1 MDPDRREPPAL
12 AVDALIA
19 QARLGGPDAALTAKR
34 AAVLAERLRPN
45 LAREALALAARLDP
59 RDPNPK
65 LDLARLHAEQGEL
78 EQAAAAAASVLG
90 GGDQPARAR
99 AAFLLGEIAR
109 MQGDGQT
116 ARAHFTLLMQI
127 EDGLLAADRG
137 DPIAAR
143 WYARGRGRIAELDA
157 AAGDQARARSGAEG
171 ALAMLR
177 ATASQ
182 IGEPPVLA
190 ADIADAELRLAVF
203 ELEAGEPNSARRRAG
218 EAIGRYE
225 ALAVTEKDEPHW
237 RDMLARAWT
246 LAAQAAFVAGAGGE
260 AHEAMD
266 KALQARIGLAARHA
280 EEAWALAATWR
291 VRAGLLAGL
300 GDTPA
305 AEDSLNQAAALARRL
320 HELAPDQEAPARFLV
335 HTLLEQADHAL
346 RTGGGEMR
354 AKESADAA
362 RALAQRF
369 AAAGLPG
376 WCGEAA
382 AAWDRL
388 GEVCRRAGA
397 TPKQTQDAFARAVE
411 FRRMEL
417 SESASAASERALAA
431 ALGRLG
437 EAALQAGANSKARE
451 ALEESAA
458 LQAALFE
465 AAPDDPRAG
474 HALAATLDH
483 VGLAAFAMT
492 DMPAARAAWEHEL
505 RLFDHMHGED
515 EGADV
520 MRLRATVEARLAGA
534 RGPDCE
540 RHRDSA
546 LARLDAL
553 ARAGALSE
561 QELTLRRKLRGR

>member
-1 MDPDRREPPAL
+1 MGTDRREPPAL

-65 LDLARLHAEQGEL
+65 LDLARLHAEQGDL
-78 EQAAAAAASVLG
+78 AQAAAAAASVLSG
-90 GGDQPARAR
+90 SDQPARAR
-99 AAFLLGEIAR
+99 AAFLLGEVAR
-109 MQGDGQT
+109 TQGNAQA

-127 EDGLLAADRG
+127 EDGLLAVDRG
-137 DPIAAR
+137 DPVAAR
-143 WYARGRGRIAELDA
+143 WYARGRGRISELDA

-190 ADIADAELRLAVF
+190 ADIADAELRLALL
-203 ELEAGEPNSARRRAG
+203 ELDAQEPNSARRRAG

-225 ALAVTEKDEPHW
+225 ALAITEKEEPHW
-237 RDMLARAWT
+237 RDMLARAWA
-246 LAAQAAFVAGAGGE
+246 LAAQAAFAAGSGAD
-260 AHEAMD
+260 AREAMD
-266 KALQARIGLAARHA
+266 KALQARIGLAARHPD
-280 EEAWALAATWR
+280 EAWGLAATWR

-300 GDTPA
+300 GDGA
-305 AEDSLNQAAALARRL
+305 GAEDSLNQAAALARRL
-320 HELAPDQEAPARFLV
+320 HENAPDQEAPARFLV
-335 HTLLEQADHAL
+335 HTWLEQADHAL
-346 RTGGGEMR
+346 RTSGDTR
-354 AKESADAA
+354 AKEPADAA
-362 RALAQRF
+362 RVLAQRF
-369 AAAGLPG
+369 AAAGAAG
-376 WCGEAA
+376 WCSEAA

-397 TPKQTQDAFARAVE
+397 APKQTQDAFARAVE

-417 SESASAASERALAA
+417 SEAEDQASRRALAA

-437 EAALQAGANSKARE
+437 EAALAAGANSKARE
-451 ALEESAA
+451 ALEESAD

-465 AAPDDPRAG
+465 ATPDDPRAG

-483 VGLAAFAMT
+483 VGLAAFAMS
-492 DMPAARAAWEHEL
+492 DMPAARTAWEHEL
-505 RLFDHMHGED
+505 RLFDHMHGDD
-515 EGADV
+515 ESADV
-520 MRLRATVEARLAGA
+520 TRLRATVEAHLAGA

-540 RHRDSA
+540 RYRDSA

-553 ARAGALSE
+553 ARAGVLSE
-561 QELTLRRKLRGR
+561 RELTLRRKLRGR

>member
-1 MDPDRREPPAL
+1 MGPDRREPPAL

-19 QARLGGPDAALTAKR
+19 QARLGGPDAALAAKR
-34 AAVLAERLRPN
+34 AAVLAERLRPS

-78 EQAAAAAASVLG
+78 ERAAAAAASVLSG
-90 GGDQPARAR
+90 SDQPARAR
-99 AAFLLGEIAR
+99 AAFLLGELAR
-109 MQGDGQT
+109 MQGDEQA
-116 ARAHFTLLMQI
+116 ARAHFALLLQI
-127 EDGLLAADRG
+127 EDDLLAVDRG

-157 AAGDQARARSGAEG
+157 ATGDPGRARSGAEG

-190 ADIADAELRLAVF
+190 ADIADAELRLAVL
-203 ELEAGEPNSARRRAG
+203 ELDAHEPNSARRRAG

-225 ALAVTEKDEPHW
+225 ALAVTEKEEPHW

-246 LAAQAAFVAGAGGE
+246 LAAQAAFAAGAG
-260 AHEAMD
+260 ADAREAMD
-266 KALQARIGLAARHA
+266 KALHARIGLAARHPD
-280 EEAWALAATWR
+280 EAWALAATWR

-300 GDTPA
+300 GDA
-305 AEDSLNQAAALARRL
+305 SGAEDSLTQAAALATRL
-320 HELAPDQEAPARFLV
+320 HQSAPDEEAPARFLV

-346 RTGGGEMR
+346 RSSADAR
-354 AKESADAA
+354 AKEPADAA

-369 AAAGLPG
+369 AAAGG
-376 WCGEAA
+376 ANWCGEAA

-397 TPKQTQDAFARAVE
+397 APKQTQDAFARAVE

-417 SESASAASERALAA
+417 SEAADQASQRALAA

-437 EAALQAGANSKARE
+437 EAAFEAGANSKARA

-458 LQAALFE
+458 LQSAVFTT
-465 AAPDDPRAG
+465 APEDPRAG

-483 VGLAAFAMT
+483 VGQAAFAMS

-505 RLFDHMHGED
+505 RLFDHMHGD
-515 EGADV
+515 DPSSDV
-520 MRLRATVEARLAGA
+520 MRLRAGVEAHLAGA

-540 RHRDSA
+540 RYRNSA

-561 QELTLRRKLRGR
+561 RELALRRKLRGR

>member
-78 EQAAAAAASVLG
+78 EQAAAAAASVLDG
-90 GGDQPARAR
+90 ADQPARAR

-109 MQGDGQT
+109 IQGDGQT

-137 DPIAAR
+137 DPVAAR

-157 AAGDQARARSGAEG
+157 AAGEQARARSGAEG

-190 ADIADAELRLAVF
+190 ADIADAELRLTVF
-203 ELEAGEPNSARRRAG
+203 ELDAGQPNSARRRAG

-246 LAAQAAFVAGAGGE
+246 LAAQAAFVAGAGAG
-260 AHEAMD
+260 ARDAMD

-280 EEAWALAATWR
+280 DEAWPLAATWR

-300 GDTPA
+300 GDA
-305 AEDSLNQAAALARRL
+305 ADAEDSLNQAAALARRL
-320 HELAPDQEAPARFLV
+320 HERAPDQDAPARFLV

-346 RTGGGEMR
+346 QTGENAR
-354 AKESADAA
+354 ARDAADAA

-369 AAAGLPG
+369 AATGAPG

-382 AAWDRL
+382 ATWDRL
-388 GEVCRRAGA
+388 GEVCRRANA
-397 TPKQTQDAFARAVE
+397 APKQTQDAFARAVE

-417 SESASAASERALAA
+417 SESAGAASQRALAA

-437 EAALQAGANSKARE
+437 EAALEAGANSKARE

-465 AAPDDPRAG
+465 ATPDDPRAG

-561 QELTLRRKLRGR
+561 QDLTLRRKLRGR